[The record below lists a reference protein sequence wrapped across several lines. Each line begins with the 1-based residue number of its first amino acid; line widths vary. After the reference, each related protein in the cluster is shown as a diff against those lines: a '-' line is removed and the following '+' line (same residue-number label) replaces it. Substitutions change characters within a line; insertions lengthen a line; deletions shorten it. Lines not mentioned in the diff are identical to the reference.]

1 MLKFDREQILNKYWE
16 LANLNSELTKGNI
29 TGQLK
34 ALDSLCAEL
43 PEKSH
48 PAQPLPAKEVY
59 RSAWMSPSRPQVPN
73 PNSGRDVNLQL

>member
-48 PAQPLPAKEVY
+48 DPAQPLPAKQVY
-59 RSAWMSPSRPQVPN
+59 RSAWMSPSRPPGA
-73 PNSGRDVNLQL
+73 NSQ